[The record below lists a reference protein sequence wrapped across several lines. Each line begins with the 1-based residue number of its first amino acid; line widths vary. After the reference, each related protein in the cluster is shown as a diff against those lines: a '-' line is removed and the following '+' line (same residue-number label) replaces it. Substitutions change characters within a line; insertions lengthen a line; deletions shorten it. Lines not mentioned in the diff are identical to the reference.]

1 MSEDN
6 NYSFRQPNQQIKT
19 TAKPTNKKKYSQT
32 SRLKIHPNQ

>member
-19 TAKPTNKKKYSQT
+19 TAKPTNKKKNTVKQVD
-32 SRLKIHPNQ
+32 